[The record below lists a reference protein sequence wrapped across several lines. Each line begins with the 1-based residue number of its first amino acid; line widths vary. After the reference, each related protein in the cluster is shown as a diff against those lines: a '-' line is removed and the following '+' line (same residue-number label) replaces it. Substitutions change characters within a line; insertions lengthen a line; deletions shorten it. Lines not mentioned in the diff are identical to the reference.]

1 MAVSRSFVKCH
12 NGWRQVRGT
21 YHFTSRLLVLF
32 LISSHAILFFNSISL
47 TTCEWRG
54 KVRSKN
60 GLDMTAE
67 VHVSN
72 LHVKQL
78 LISCRFHSGLSHY
91 ISNLNQHILVFQ
103 SYFLFIFISKTII
116 YLCFFIF
123 QNFFFSLTSDATHY
137 VTCDQEPI
145 TWSLQTNCTLE
156 STLSH
161 IFLFFELRHVGGSLI
176 SCKNTLMFA

>member
-1 MAVSRSFVKCH
+1 MAVSRSFRKCH
-12 NGWRQVRGT
+12 NGWRQVRGM
-21 YHFTSRLLVLF
+21 YHFTSQLLFLF

-67 VHVSN
+67 VLMSN

-78 LISCRFHSGLSHY
+78 LISCRFHSGLSRY

-116 YLCFFIF
+116 YVCFFLFHFTRITSETTGTF
-123 QNFFFSLTSDATHY
+123 LTSSSSWA
-137 VTCDQEPI
+137 VC
-145 TWSLQTNCTLE
+145 WTLLCRE
-156 STLSH
+156 S
-161 IFLFFELRHVGGSLI
+161 R
-176 SCKNTLMFA
+176 

>member
-1 MAVSRSFVKCH
+1 MKCH

-21 YHFTSRLLVLF
+21 YHFTRWLLVLF

-67 VHVSN
+67 VHLRN

-78 LISCRFHSGLSHY
+78 LILCRFHSGLSHY

-103 SYFLFIFISKTII
+103 SYLLFIFISKTII
-116 YLCFFIF
+116 YICFFLF
-123 QNFFFSLTSDATHY
+123 QIFFS
-137 VTCDQEPI
+137 VWPVMQPI
-145 TWSLQTNCTLE
+145 MWPVIRSPLPGASKPIVPLSQPCPISFYFLNWDTWEVL
-156 STLSH
+156 
-161 IFLFFELRHVGGSLI
+161 
-176 SCKNTLMFA
+176 

>member
-1 MAVSRSFVKCH
+1 MR
-12 NGWRQVRGT
+12 R
-21 YHFTSRLLVLF
+21 
-32 LISSHAILFFNSISL
+32 
-47 TTCEWRG
+47 
-54 KVRSKN
+54 KN

-78 LISCRFHSGLSHY
+78 LISCRFHSGLSLSHY

-116 YLCFFIF
+116 YVCFVIF
-123 QNFFFSLTSDATHY
+123 QNVFFSLTSDATHY

-145 TWSLQTNCTLE
+145 T
-156 STLSH
+156 
-161 IFLFFELRHVGGSLI
+161 
-176 SCKNTLMFA
+176 

>member
-1 MAVSRSFVKCH
+1 MHVVTFTAVSRSFVKCY

-54 KVRSKN
+54 EVRSKN

-78 LISCRFHSGLSHY
+78 LISCR
-91 ISNLNQHILVFQ
+91 
-103 SYFLFIFISKTII
+103 
-116 YLCFFIF
+116 
-123 QNFFFSLTSDATHY
+123 FFFSLTSDATHY

-161 IFLFFELRHVGGSLI
+161 IFLFFELRYLGGSLI
-176 SCKNTLMFA
+176 SCENMLMFA

>member
-1 MAVSRSFVKCH
+1 M
-12 NGWRQVRGT
+12 
-21 YHFTSRLLVLF
+21 
-32 LISSHAILFFNSISL
+32 
-47 TTCEWRG
+47 
-54 KVRSKN
+54 RSKN

-67 VHVSN
+67 VHLSN

-116 YLCFFIF
+116 YVCFFIF
-123 QNFFFSLTSDATHY
+123 HFFFFSLTSDATYY

-176 SCKNTLMFA
+176 SCKNMLMFA

>member
-1 MAVSRSFVKCH
+1 MSRSFVKCH
-12 NGWRQVRGT
+12 NGWRQVRGI
-21 YHFTSRLLVLF
+21 YHFTSRLLFLF

-67 VHVSN
+67 VHMSN

-116 YLCFFIF
+116 YVLFFKS
-123 QNFFFSLTSDATHY
+123 FFS
-137 VTCDQEPI
+137 VWPVMQPI
-145 TWSLQTNCTLE
+145 MWPVIRSPLPGASKPIVPLSQPWTISFYFLNWDTWEVL
-156 STLSH
+156 
-161 IFLFFELRHVGGSLI
+161 
-176 SCKNTLMFA
+176 